1 MIRKSN
7 ILLATAI
14 FGLVTGMIWL
24 RRQVE
29 VLTAENTLLRNEA
42 SQEAPAYRPDEQS
55 RSDLSSEPPSL
66 SRGTFGDEQLRE
78 VLRLRGDVGV
88 LKRQL
93 TQLTNESAEQRTQR
107 QIDLGK
113 FRFDTDKQVSEEQV
127 LVNVARVA
135 LEELRADLSVPDSL
149 TNLNDQQVWS
159 TPGLRQYSP
168 YFRFKA
174 RCDEMQKSVDSHQS
188 GFQQSP

>member
-1 MIRKSN
+1 
-7 ILLATAI
+7 
-14 FGLVTGMIWL
+14 MIWL

-42 SQEAPAYRPDEQS
+42 SQEAPAYRQTNKHP

-88 LKRQL
+88 LKTQL

-113 FRFDTDKQVSEEQV
+113 FRFDTDTQVSEEQV